1 MRSISILLNILA
13 MAAISCSQRYDHS
26 AQTEIDGII
35 FRVGLMHSHPY
46 LAEYKRFLEI
56 EHAGEIQRKEIFPDT
71 GGYAWVAV
79 VNNCGNLEIIDING
93 VQFSKELTPLISE
106 RKYWGRFDFDLQ
118 KIYRFIPASVDP
130 IEPKSPE

>member
-1 MRSISILLNILA
+1 
-13 MAAISCSQRYDHS
+13 MAEA
-26 AQTEIDGII
+26 EIGGIT
-35 FRVGLMHSHPY
+35 FRVGLIHSHPY

-56 EHAGEIQRKEIFPDT
+56 EHAGEMHRKEIFPDT

-79 VNNCGNLEIIDING
+79 VNNCGVLEIIDLNG
-93 VQFSKELTPLISE
+93 VQLSKELTPLISE
-106 RKYWGRFDFDLQ
+106 RKYLGRFDFDHQ